1 MQTFKRYFLK
11 FLAFFLVFYLLKFLF
26 PTAFGFINV
35 NAKSVDVSGSYGIYQ
50 ARYRNRND
58 AISVVSSAHY
68 VSSIQVA
75 GDGTSY
81 TFFSPRESLITPTIT
96 EYTYYVMPEFRV
108 FASANFKSGTF
119 YTLNCRYS
127 LGGELQ
133 RSFQNGLLSS
143 SVGGLMSGASDYD
156 TSVVSN
162 VSVSYNDQYFTVT
175 FKALQNFNSVRFR
188 FGNAELLSN
197 NLYTTLLLS
206 NNSDYTQGFRIYILN
221 LVEADDLN
229 SALLGQITNQNSTII
244 NQNKEIIDNSKK
256 TTEEQKKTNDLIEST
271 DTTGANSSGNDFFDN
286 FNSGS
291 NGDLTSLV
299 SLPLNYINHLNDKC
313 EPFTLPLGKFGNVSI
328 PCLSSI
334 WSSSGFSNIISI
346 ISAII
351 NGLICYKVG
360 LNLLFLF
367 NNLRDPDNDKLEVMD
382 L

>member
-1 MQTFKRYFLK
+1 MMKTFKRYFLK

-35 NAKSVDVSGSYGIYQ
+35 NASANS
-50 ARYRNRND
+50 
-58 AISVVSSAHY
+58 VSSGMNYFIYNIDEASPTKNGTKPFATTGSTI
-68 VSSIQVA
+68 VFPFSSYTNENFGFGYQTIQFLTTA
-75 GDGTSY
+75 PNGSKSALGYTITATFQILFDGLQNNMGNTSY
-81 TFFSPRESLITPTIT
+81 TGWVRFNDGMIVNEVSSVELIGLT
-96 EYTYYVMPEFRV
+96 
-108 FASANFKSGTF
+108 SGSGTF
-119 YTLNCRYS
+119 KITTTAQLTNTTNLNNMTIS
-127 LGGELQ
+127 L
-133 RSFQNGLLSS
+133 
-143 SVGGLMSGASDYD
+143 SGAKPFGFAGYGD
-156 TSVVSN
+156 T
-162 VSVSYNDQYFTVT
+162 FTVQLVL
-175 FKALQNFNSVRFR
+175 KDVVIQYAENENS
-188 FGNAELLSN
+188 A
-197 NLYTTLLLS
+197 
-206 NNSDYTQGFRIYILN
+206 ILN
-221 LVEADDLN
+221 SL
-229 SALLGQITNQNSTII
+229 NQNQKETNKKLDEVKEEIKKN
-244 NQNKEIIDNSKK
+244 NQ
-256 TTEEQKKTNDLIEST
+256 EQKNTNDLIENT